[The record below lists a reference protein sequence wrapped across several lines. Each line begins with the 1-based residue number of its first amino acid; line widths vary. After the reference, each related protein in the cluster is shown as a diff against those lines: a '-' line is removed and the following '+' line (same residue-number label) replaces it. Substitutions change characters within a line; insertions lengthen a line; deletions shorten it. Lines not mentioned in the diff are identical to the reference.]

1 MTKYAVGIFALLVAA
16 AGTASAQIITI
27 KTVPVAQAD
36 QFAIFP
42 SRNLGMGGVSIAVA
56 DPMLDPFRNPAK
68 GGKLALPYLYGS
80 PGLYHVSSDAGSGR
94 TLPMAAAMRTGS
106 WFGGVALAL
115 QEIDASRQFST
126 PPPCINCLELA
137 SSSVVAD
144 VPPPPG
150 SLSARSHGN
159 EMAFAMV
166 GKTLPGSGLSLG
178 GAAFWAG
185 LSAIDGVDLL
195 YANSQGISQSG
206 YAMDLRLGLTKDWA
220 GDRSLEALVLY
231 DRLRMTHD
239 VMYLDQIWDPGTQRL
254 VQQPRSEQNRDW
266 TDVWGLHLEYERPLN
281 APGWRIGWV
290 ATTNVMSHP
299 KLPNYEIRSVQV
311 IPRDPGTSYAF
322 NLGVGLSRTYGPAT
336 FGVDAIYEPIWSHT
350 WADAEGPTA
359 TRTGD
364 TIPAGGKTVENYFR
378 FSNALVRM
386 GVTRDFGQTMTF
398 QLGLLVHSIR
408 YSLAQDDHVQVSE
421 RSLREGWVE
430 WTPTWGFGLRFPEL
444 EIRYQ
449 GQVANGTGRPGVIPT
464 ARGGFA
470 VADAAATPNILVAP
484 TGPLTLGEV
493 KVVTHRVGLSIPL
506 R

>member
-1 MTKYAVGIFALLVAA
+1 MTRHAVSLGTLLLAA
-16 AGTASAQIITI
+16 APASAQIITI

-42 SRNLGMGGVSIAVA
+42 SRNLGMGGVAIALA
-56 DPMLDPFRNPAK
+56 DPMLDPFQNPAK
-68 GGKLALPYLYGS
+68 GARITTPYLFGS
-80 PGLYHVSSDAGSGR
+80 PGLYSVSSDAGGGR
-94 TLPMAAAMRTGS
+94 TLPMASAGRSGS

-115 QEIDASRQFST
+115 QQVDAARQDFT
-126 PPPCINCLELA
+126 PPPCLNCFELG
-137 SSSVVAD
+137 SRAD

-150 SLSARSHGN
+150 SLGARSHGN

-166 GKTLPGSGLSLG
+166 GKAFPESRLSFGGSV
-178 GAAFWAG
+178 FWAG

-195 YANSQGISQSG
+195 YANSQGISQFG
-206 YAMDLRLGLTKDWA
+206 HAIDLRLGLLKEWA

-239 VMYLDQIWDPGTQRL
+239 VMYLDRIWDPGTQRFI
-254 VQQPRSEQNRDW
+254 QQPRSEQNRDW

-322 NLGVGLSRTYGPAT
+322 NLGIGLSRTYGPAI
-336 FGVDAIYEPIWSHT
+336 FGIDAIFEPIWSHT
-350 WADAEGPTA
+350 WADAEGPTVTSTA
-359 TRTGD
+359 D
-364 TIPAGGKTVENYFR
+364 TIPAGGKTVENWFR
-378 FSNALVRM
+378 FSNARVRM
-386 GVTRDFGQTMTF
+386 GLTRDFGQTLSF

-444 EIRYQ
+444 EVRYQ
-449 GQVANGTGRPGVIPT
+449 GQVANGTGRPGVVPT
-464 ARGGFA
+464 FRGGLQ
-470 VADAAATPNILVAP
+470 VADAAAAGNILVAP

-493 KVVTHRVGLSIPL
+493 KLVTHRVGLSIPL